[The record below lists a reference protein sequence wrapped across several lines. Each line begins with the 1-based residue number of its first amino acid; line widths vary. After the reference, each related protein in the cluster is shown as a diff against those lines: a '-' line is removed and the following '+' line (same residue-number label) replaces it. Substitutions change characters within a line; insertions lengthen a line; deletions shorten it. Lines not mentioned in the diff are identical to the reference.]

1 MKVTKYDSGGKAG
14 STAALPEDVFDGTVN
29 ESVLHQVVTAHRQHA
44 RHGNASTKNRSAVQG
59 GSRKPWRQKG
69 TGRARQGTIRAG
81 QWTGGG
87 RIFGPTPRDYRVKV
101 PKSVRR
107 LAIQS
112 ALNARAA
119 DGDLALVAPLELDA
133 PSTKALAGLLAEI
146 GATDS
151 NVLLLTAGDRPEVH
165 LSARNIPGVLVRP
178 WGGASAYDVLWSDL
192 VLVES
197 NAFDEVA
204 EARVAETEVA
214 PEPAPE
220 VVAEADVEAEADG
233 VEDADADTND
243 EGGEG

>member
-1 MKVTKYDSGGKAG
+1 MKVNTYDAGGNAG
-14 STAALPEDVFDGTVN
+14 STAALPEDLFDGTVN
-29 ESVLHQVVTAHRQHA
+29 EAVLHQVVTAHRAHA
-44 RHGNASTKNRSAVQG
+44 RHGNASTKNRSAVAG

-87 RIFGPTPRDYRVKV
+87 RIFGPTPREYRVKV
-101 PKSVRR
+101 PRNVRR

-119 DGDLALVAPLELDA
+119 DGDLALIAPIELDA
-133 PSTKALAGLLAEI
+133 PSTKALAAVLEQI
-146 GATDS
+146 GTS
-151 NVLLLTAGDRPEVH
+151 GNNVLILTAGPRREVY
-165 LSARNIPGVLVRP
+165 LSARNIPGVQVRP

-197 NAFDEVA
+197 NAFDHVEEAPAA
-204 EARVAETEVA
+204 EAGDVDAESS
-214 PEPAPE
+214 
-220 VVAEADVEAEADG
+220 
-233 VEDADADTND
+233 D